1 MRGTPGTARTSPP
14 TERPGAAETGRLLE
28 AALDL
33 AGAHDVPRVAD
44 VVRRAARALTGA
56 DGVTF
61 VLREGDKVHYLD
73 EDAIAPLWK
82 GSRFPIDACISG
94 WAMKHGRAAVID
106 DVFADDRIP
115 KHLYAPTFVKSLA
128 MVPVGI
134 DKPAAAIGAY
144 WARVHEVTPSE
155 LERLGVLAA
164 ATAEALERVDV
175 SDAPFLVHSLRRPP
189 ADSPAAT

>member
-1 MRGTPGTARTSPP
+1 MRK
-14 TERPGAAETGRLLE
+14 E
-28 AALDL
+28 
-33 AGAHDVPRVAD
+33 
-44 VVRRAARALTGA
+44 ARALLRA
-56 DGVTF
+56 DGATF
-61 VLREGDKVHYLD
+61 VLRDDRQCFYAD
-73 EDAIAPLWK
+73 EDAMSPLWK
-82 GSRFPIDACISG
+82 GQRFPIEQCISG
-94 WAMKHGRAAVID
+94 WAMLNDEPAVVPDISID
-106 DVFADDRIP
+106 ARIP
-115 KHLYAPTFVKSLA
+115 QDAYRPTFVKSLA

-134 DKPAAAIGAY
+134 DKPGAAIGAY